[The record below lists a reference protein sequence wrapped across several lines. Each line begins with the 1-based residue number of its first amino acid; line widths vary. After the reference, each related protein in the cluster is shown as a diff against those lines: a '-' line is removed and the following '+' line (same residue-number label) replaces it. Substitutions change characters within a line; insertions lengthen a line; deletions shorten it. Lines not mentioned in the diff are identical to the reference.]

1 MIGTATSMVCY
12 CAQLSDREMEAR
24 RDNLFLLLDARKDK
38 NRSKITCCFLIGV
51 VIYMV
56 LRIKNGEVAKIISRL
71 VPAEECSTVLDV
83 VLPRESIRW
92 GLSSRVPLLA
102 QA

>member
-24 RDNLFLLLDARKDK
+24 RDNLFLLLDAKKDK
-38 NRSKITCCFLIGV
+38 NRSKIIYCFLIGV

-56 LRIKNGEVAKIISRL
+56 LRIKNGEVARL
-71 VPAEECSTVLDV
+71 VPVEEGSTVLDV

-92 GLSSRVPLLA
+92 GLSSRVLLA